1 MGYNTILEK
10 LTIYVHFSDETFGT
24 NMYTCN
30 IMAQFNTT
38 TYKQYHSHTQY
49 RTDIDVGYNIILEK
63 LTIYVHFSDETFGT
77 NMYTCNIVAQFNTT
91 SHLVGTVVRC
101 RATPST

>member
-1 MGYNTILEK
+1 MWGYNTILEK

-38 TYKQYHSHTQY
+38 
-49 RTDIDVGYNIILEK
+49 
-63 LTIYVHFSDETFGT
+63 
-77 NMYTCNIVAQFNTT
+77 
-91 SHLVGTVVRC
+91 SHLVGTVVQC
-101 RATPST
+101 LATPST